1 MNLRTFLSSLSSRI
15 SKNFENQSQ
24 RISVIEDQLR
34 YAQLFGN
41 PPFLPEETTPPEL
54 LVDFLKMLVVN
65 KSDVEMVRV
74 GSGNDG
80 GYVLPKVNSLT
91 TLVSAGIQDNCD
103 FELELAESG
112 LDCYLFD
119 FSIDKPP
126 VPHPS
131 FNFQAKYLAN
141 RSSGQKAIG
150 LPFVVRNL
158 NLLPST
164 AILKLDI
171 EGSEWTSLAS
181 LNASDLDAFSVV
193 VAEFHWFE
201 FLSKRWSFD
210 LMYQVLSL
218 LHESFYLVNS
228 HPNNFA
234 SEITILGFKIPR
246 VIELTF
252 LKKQISPT
260 LIQESKS
267 VSNLNT
273 PNNPE
278 SPEIIMSLD
287 IQIQEWR
294 RTSSRAEVRIRQLSS
309 SQKVAD
315 LGNTEIGPPGP

>member
-1 MNLRTFLSSLSSRI
+1 
-15 SKNFENQSQ
+15 
-24 RISVIEDQLR
+24 
-34 YAQLFGN
+34 
-41 PPFLPEETTPPEL
+41 
-54 LVDFLKMLVVN
+54 
-65 KSDVEMVRV
+65 
-74 GSGNDG
+74 
-80 GYVLPKVNSLT
+80 
-91 TLVSAGIQDNCD
+91 
-103 FELELAESG
+103 
-112 LDCYLFD
+112 
-119 FSIDKPP
+119 
-126 VPHPS
+126 
-131 FNFQAKYLAN
+131 
-141 RSSGQKAIG
+141 
-150 LPFVVRNL
+150 
-158 NLLPST
+158 
-164 AILKLDI
+164 
-171 EGSEWTSLAS
+171 
-181 LNASDLDAFSVV
+181 
-193 VAEFHWFE
+193 
-201 FLSKRWSFD
+201 
-210 LMYQVLSL
+210 
-218 LHESFYLVNS
+218 LVNS